1 MLEKKIPPSPI
12 SIIELVEKIEKEKDI
27 HVIRLD
33 VAEPMFAPPWSAVKG
48 TVDAV
53 LKGKYKYSPS
63 AGIFELRK
71 AISEYL
77 MKTRGLKYSEDEILI
92 TVGGKFAS
100 FSFFLGLLKPRDSV
114 VLIKPYWSSFKAIPL
129 MLNIKVIEVWSKYPY
144 HLDEEKLKKVMS
156 KKPKAIVIN
165 SPNNPTGGILD
176 ENDLKLL
183 KDLAEDYNFYVLS
196 DEIDWAYVY
205 NGKIFKSPASLLR
218 DRTIIVDGF
227 SKVFSMSGWRV
238 GFAAGPKELIKNLKI
253 VQEHTVSSPT
263 TFAQYGC
270 LSVLEKY
277 EEYLSIIIKEC
288 ERKRKIAVEELNK
301 SEKIECPLPEGGFYV
316 YPKIKGYKSTLE
328 FAKMLLEQ
336 KAVSVIPGDFFGD
349 YRGHFRI
356 SYALSDEELIEGI
369 KRILDFIKK

>member
-277 EEYLSIIIKEC
+277 EEYLSIIIK
-288 ERKRKIAVEELNK
+288 
-301 SEKIECPLPEGGFYV
+301 
-316 YPKIKGYKSTLE
+316 
-328 FAKMLLEQ
+328 
-336 KAVSVIPGDFFGD
+336 
-349 YRGHFRI
+349 
-356 SYALSDEELIEGI
+356 
-369 KRILDFIKK
+369 